1 MLAQMMGGA
10 LPGGRRGG
18 AMKKIELP
26 PEVQARVDKIINSEI
41 FGPIIRPMP
50 MALIGIADQQAS
62 IRATNGQT
70 DWVKIGGEIGGFK
83 LLRIGVNRVL
93 VEQDG
98 EKREL
103 IQFEG
108 IGGESLMPKPTNA
121 PSTNAPST
129 NAPSTN
135 APSTNAP
142 SKRAST
148 RKAAATNAS
157 TNQTL
162 SSKQKE
168 TP

>member
-1 MLAQMMGGA
+1 M
-10 LPGGRRGG
+10 
-18 AMKKIELP
+18 
-26 PEVQARVDKIINSEI
+26 DKIINSEI

-50 MALIGIADQQAS
+50 MALIGIADQEAF

-70 DWVKIGGEIGGFK
+70 GPVKVGGEIGGIK

-98 EKREL
+98 DKKEL
-103 IQFEG
+103 TQFDG
-108 IGGESLMPKPTNA
+108 VGGESLMPKPTNA
-121 PSTNAPST
+121 PSTNLPSTNALSTNTPST

-135 APSTNAP
+135 SP
-142 SKRAST
+142 T
-148 RKAAATNAS
+148 RRGSRRNAAATNAS

>member
-1 MLAQMMGGA
+1 
-10 LPGGRRGG
+10 
-18 AMKKIELP
+18 MKKIELP

-50 MALIGIADQQAS
+50 MALIGIADKEAF

-70 DWVKIGGEIGGFK
+70 GPVKVGGEMGGIK

-98 EKREL
+98 EKKEL
-103 IQFEG
+103 TLFEG
-108 IGGESLMPKPTNA
+108 IGGTTLMPKSSNAPSTNL

-129 NAPSTN
+129 NAPATN

-142 SKRAST
+142 ARRGSR
-148 RKAAATNAS
+148 RNAATNNAS

-162 SSKQKE
+162 SSKPKE